1 MAKQKSQG
9 KQQGQQAQ
17 APANIDTVQKMLS
30 SPAMKKQ
37 MERAL
42 PKHLNAD
49 RLLRISLSV
58 IRTNPRLAEC
68 TQQSLAACIMGCAQL
83 GLEPEPF
90 LGQAYLVP
98 FWNKHK
104 NAYEAQLI
112 PGYRGY
118 ISLARRSGEVQTV
131 FAQVVHEGD
140 YFHLRYGLDPNLEHE
155 PADDEQRGE
164 PTGAYVVFRY
174 KDGSYSFDYM
184 SYGEIER
191 IRQRS
196 KSPNEGP
203 WKTDWAE
210 MAKKSVIRRHVKLVP
225 LSVEMNTAVAAEHR
239 AIEGEAQGMLF
250 GQEDPEADG
259 AAAGQSAGKAE
270 PEPDP
275 QGTVNGFWEKMQRDF
290 SPELLEQIE
299 QFVSETAEYQNASN
313 EDVMAYC
320 DANWEQFK
328 ESFEQWRASK
338 SDK

>member
-1 MAKQKSQG
+1 MAKQQKQS
-9 KQQGQQAQ
+9 KQQTQ
-17 APANIDTVQKMLS
+17 APANIDTVQKMLA

-104 NAYEAQLI
+104 NAFEAQLI

-239 AIEGEAQGMLF
+239 AIEGETQGMLF
-250 GQEDPEADG
+250 GQEDPEAES
-259 AAAGQSAGKAE
+259 AANGQGQGQ
-270 PEPDP
+270 PEPP
-275 QGTVNGFWEKMQRDF
+275 QGSVDGFWEKMQRDF
-290 SPELLEQIE
+290 SPDLMEQIE
-299 QFVSETAEYQNASN
+299 EFVAATAESQGASN
-313 EDVMAYC
+313 EDVMSYC
-320 DANWEQFK
+320 DANWETFK
-328 ESFEQWRASK
+328 DSFEQWRASK
-338 SDK
+338 